1 MRTAGAVQNTISFSE
16 QPGGGHLHPTD
27 EPATLA
33 KGGNSHKASMPTKAT
48 SLMTYV
54 SALLILLFLSESL
67 SGQTPKD
74 RIVQAVDRSQ
84 ATVLNGNVH
93 PLARA
98 QYDQGKVETSMPMR
112 VTLVFKMS
120 AAQQADLDALLASQQ
135 DRGSPDY
142 QRWLTPEQYGS
153 RFGLSQGDINK
164 VTGWL
169 ESEGLQVDSIPASKN
184 AIVARGSAQQVAAA
198 LHTEIHQYVVNGKA
212 QFANSSGP
220 SVPAALAEVIA
231 GIRGLHNFALKPRLV
246 RKISPK
252 FTSGVTGN
260 HFVTPADFATIYGLS
275 QLYTQANPITGAGQ
289 KIVVLGQSD
298 VALSDVRAFRTNS
311 GLAANDPTPID
322 PNNSALV
329 GLMASGTD
337 PGMQA
342 SDIDEA
348 NLDVEWSGAI
358 APNATIIFVVGD
370 PVSAGGVFDSMYYA
384 ITHSPILAPVIS
396 VSYGE
401 CEAGAVA
408 DGSYSGFYLPL
419 LQQANAE
426 GITVLAPSGD
436 SGAADCD
443 SGNASVNGLAVDMP
457 GSLPTVTSVGGT
469 EFQEGADRNGQFW
482 VNPWVG
488 SPPPCV
494 STGTCTFTDMVS
506 SARGYIP
513 EGAWND
519 TNVQI
524 NGSSIGLTGGGGG
537 ASSAIAKPAWQ
548 AGTGVPND
556 AARDVPDVSF
566 SASPIQDP
574 YLICSEYVDPTSNQL
589 TPWCTTNGFRNAS
602 SNPNLTGELDTVGG
616 TSVGPPAMAGIV
628 ALISQQTG
636 HTPTNGL
643 GNINPILYPLAART
657 PTAFHDV
664 TIGNNEVPFSS
675 ACGTMSN
682 IGFGAGTGYDLA
694 TGLGSIN
701 ALTLVTNWTSVS
713 PASTGLASTSAN
725 FSLAFS
731 PTSLTVKRGSCLT
744 GSVQVTRLNGFVGTP
759 TFTCTASANIGGN
772 LTACTVTQ
780 GVGTSLEPPRDYRVI
795 GWWGTASVLLAA
807 IAFILAT
814 SRRRETGPAEW
825 RTWPRLVP
833 GFAVVTLLA
842 MAIGCG
848 GSSSNDSSS
857 ANPVVS
863 YTLSVSVPS
872 NAPVGTGSITVV
884 AAIGTLKQTAG
895 MTVTTQ

>member
-1 MRTAGAVQNTISFSE
+1 
-16 QPGGGHLHPTD
+16 
-27 EPATLA
+27 
-33 KGGNSHKASMPTKAT
+33 MPTKAT
-48 SLMTYV
+48 SLMRYV

-98 QYDQGKVETSMPMR
+98 QYDRGKVEASMPMR

-169 ESEGLQVDSIPASKN
+169 ESEGLQVDSIPASQN
-184 AIVARGSAQQVAAA
+184 AVVARGSAQQVAAA

-212 QFANSSGP
+212 QFANSSSP

-260 HFVTPADFATIYGLS
+260 HFVTPPDFATVYQLS
-275 QLYTQANPITGAGQ
+275 SLYQQGFNGSGQ

-322 PNNSALV
+322 PNNSTLV

-337 PGMQA
+337 PGMLS

-469 EFQEGADRNGQFW
+469 EFQEG
-482 VNPWVG
+482 
-488 SPPPCV
+488 
-494 STGTCTFTDMVS
+494 TDPGHIYWRSLPGVDVTS
-506 SARGYIP
+506 SAIMYIP

-537 ASSAIAKPAWQ
+537 ASSVIAKPAWQ

-566 SASPIQDP
+566 SASPLQDP

-589 TPWCTTNGFRNAS
+589 TPWCTTNGFRNANT
-602 SNPNLTGELDTVGG
+602 NPNLTGELDTVGG

-628 ALISQQTG
+628 ALISQATSHSTG
-636 HTPTNGL
+636 W

-675 ACGTMSN
+675 ACGTTSN

-795 GWWGTASVLLAA
+795 GWWGTASVFLAA

-842 MAIGCG
+842 MATGCG

-857 ANPVVS
+857 VNPVVS

-884 AAIGTLKQTAG
+884 AAIGTLKQTAE

>member
-1 MRTAGAVQNTISFSE
+1 MQ
-16 QPGGGHLHPTD
+16 
-27 EPATLA
+27 
-33 KGGNSHKASMPTKAT
+33 TKAT
-48 SLMTYV
+48 SLMTYFTV
-54 SALLILLFLSESL
+54 LLSLLFMSESL
-67 SGQTPKD
+67 SGQTLKD
-74 RIVQAVDRSQ
+74 RIAQAVDTSQ
-84 ATVLNGNVH
+84 AMALNGNVH
-93 PLARA
+93 PLARP
-98 QYDQGKVETSMPMR
+98 QYDQGRVESSMPMR

-153 RFGLSQGDINK
+153 RFGLGQGDLNK
-164 VTGWL
+164 VRGWL
-169 ESEGLQVDSIPASKN
+169 ESEGLQVDSIPASQN

-198 LHTEIHQYVVNGKA
+198 LHTEIHRYVIDGKA

-220 SVPAALAEVIA
+220 SVPAALADVVS

-246 RKISPK
+246 RRISPR

-260 HFVTPADFATIYGLS
+260 HFVTPPDFATIY
-275 QLYTQANPITGAGQ
+275 QLNSLYQQGINGTGQ
-289 KIVVLGQSD
+289 KIVVVGQSD

-322 PNNSALV
+322 SNNSALV
-329 GLMASGTD
+329 GLIVPGDND
-337 PGMQA
+337 PGLQS

-358 APNATIIFVVGD
+358 APNATIIFVVGN
-370 PVSAGGVFDSMYYA
+370 PVSGGGVFDSLFYA

-401 CEAGAVA
+401 CEPNAIA
-408 DGSYSGFYLPL
+408 DGSYSGFYLPFM
-419 LQQANAE
+419 QQANAE
-426 GITVLAPSGD
+426 GITVLGPSGD

-443 SGNASVNGLAVDMP
+443 SGATSVDGLAVDMP

-469 EFQEGADRNGQFW
+469 EFQEGRDTAGQFW
-482 VNPWVG
+482 SNPVCIG
-488 SPPPCV
+488 LPGCADV
-494 STGTCTFTDMVS
+494 VS
-506 SARGYIP
+506 SAKSYIP

-519 TNVQI
+519 TAAL
-524 NGSSIGLTGGGGG
+524 SELTAGGGG
-537 ASSAIAKPAWQ
+537 ASSVIAKPAWQ

-566 SASPIQDP
+566 SASPLQDP

-602 SNPNLTGELDTVGG
+602 TNPNLNGQLDTVGG

-628 ALISQQTG
+628 ALISQETG

-643 GNINPILYPLAART
+643 GNINPILYPLATRT

-664 TIGNNEVPFSS
+664 AVGNNQVPFSS
-675 ACGTMSN
+675 ACGAVSN
-682 IGFGAGTGYDLA
+682 IGFNAGTGYDLA
-694 TGLGSIN
+694 TGLGSIS
-701 ALTLVTNWTSVS
+701 ASTLVTNWTSVS
-713 PASTGLASTSAN
+713 PGSTSPASTSAN

-744 GSVQVTRLNGFVGTP
+744 GTVQVTRLNGFVGTP
-759 TFTCTASANIGGN
+759 TFTCTASANIGGA
-772 LTACTVTQ
+772 LSVPTACTVAQ
-780 GVGTSLEPPRDYRVI
+780 GIGVSLNPPRDYRFI
-795 GWWGTASVLLAA
+795 GWWGTAGVLLAA
-807 IAFILAT
+807 IAFILTT
-814 SRRRETGPAEW
+814 SGRRETGPAGS
-825 RTWPRLVP
+825 RAWPRLVP

-848 GSSSNDSSS
+848 GNSSNSNST
-857 ANPVVS
+857 NPVVS

-872 NAPVGTGSITVV
+872 NAPAGTGSITVV
-884 AAIGTLKQTAG
+884 GAIGTLKQSAG
-895 MTVTTQ
+895 MTLITQ

>member
-1 MRTAGAVQNTISFSE
+1 
-16 QPGGGHLHPTD
+16 
-27 EPATLA
+27 
-33 KGGNSHKASMPTKAT
+33 MPTKAT
-48 SLMTYV
+48 STITYF
-54 SALLILLFLSESL
+54 STLLILLFLSESL

-74 RIVQAVDRSQ
+74 RIVEGVDKSQ

-93 PLARA
+93 PLARP
-98 QYDQGKVETSMPMR
+98 QYDQGRVESSMPMR
-112 VTLVFKMS
+112 VTFVFTMS

-153 RFGLSQGDINK
+153 RFGLSQSDINK

-169 ESEGLQVDSIPASKN
+169 ESEGLQVESIPASQN

-198 LHTEIHQYVVNGKA
+198 LHTEIHRYVINGKA
-212 QFANSSGP
+212 QFANSSSP
-220 SVPAALAEVIA
+220 SVPAALADVIA
-231 GIRGLHNFALKPRLV
+231 GIRGLNNFALKPRLV

-260 HFVTPADFATIYGLS
+260 HFVTPPDFATIYGLS
-275 QLYTQANPITGAGQ
+275 SLYQQGINGTGQ
-289 KIVVLGQSD
+289 KIVVIGQSD

-322 PNNSALV
+322 TNNSALV
-329 GLMASGTD
+329 GLIVPGDND
-337 PGMQA
+337 PELQS

-358 APNATIIFVVGD
+358 APGATIIFVVGD
-370 PVSAGGVFDSMYYA
+370 PVNGGGVFDSMYYA

-426 GITVLAPSGD
+426 GITVLGPSGD

-443 SGNASVNGLAVDMP
+443 SGNTSVDGLAVDMP

-469 EFQEGADRNGQFW
+469 EFQEGKDTIGQFW
-482 VNPWVG
+482 SNP
-488 SPPPCV
+488 
-494 STGTCTFTDMVS
+494 TCTGLPGCADVVS
-506 SARGYIP
+506 SARSYIP

-519 TNVQI
+519 TNAQF
-524 NGSSIGLTGGGGG
+524 GLTAGGGG
-537 ASSAIAKPAWQ
+537 ASSVIAKPAWQ

-556 AARDVPDVSF
+556 AARDVPDISF
-566 SASPIQDP
+566 SASPVQDP
-574 YLICSEYVDPTSNQL
+574 YLICSEYIDPTSNQL

-602 SNPNLTGELDTVGG
+602 SNMNLNGELDTVGG
-616 TSVGPPAMAGIV
+616 TSVGPPAMAGILAV
-628 ALISQQTG
+628 ISQATNHTTG
-636 HTPTNGL
+636 W
-643 GNINPILYPLAART
+643 GNINPILYPLAAHA

-664 TIGNNEVPFSS
+664 TIGNNQVPFSS
-675 ACGTMSN
+675 ACGTVSN
-682 IGFGAGTGYDLA
+682 IGFNSGTGYDLA
-694 TGLGSIN
+694 TGLGSMNI
-701 ALTLVTNWTSVS
+701 ATVVADWTSVS

-731 PTSLTVKRGSCLT
+731 PTSLAVKRGSCVT

-759 TFTCTASANIGGN
+759 TFTCTASANIGGA
-772 LTACTVTQ
+772 LTVPTACTVTQ

-795 GWWGTASVLLAA
+795 GWWGTAGVLLAA
-807 IAFILAT
+807 IAFIVAT
-814 SRRRETGPAEW
+814 SKRRETGGAES
-825 RTWPRLVP
+825 RTWPRLIP

-848 GSSSNDSSS
+848 GSSSGNSSS
-857 ANPVVS
+857 TDPVTS

-872 NAPVGTGSITVV
+872 NAPVGTGSINVV
-884 AAIGTLKQTAG
+884 GSIGTLRQSAG

>member
-1 MRTAGAVQNTISFSE
+1 MRTKT
-16 QPGGGHLHPTD
+16 
-27 EPATLA
+27 
-33 KGGNSHKASMPTKAT
+33 T
-48 SLMTYV
+48 SLDAFCFTV
-54 SALLILLFLSESL
+54 LLSLLFMSKSL
-67 SGQTPKD
+67 SGQTLKD
-74 RIVQAVDRSQ
+74 RIVQAVDTSQ
-84 ATVLNGNVH
+84 ATALNGNVH

-98 QYDQGKVETSMPMR
+98 QYDQGRVESSMPMR

-169 ESEGLQVDSIPASKN
+169 ESEGLQVDSIPASQN

-198 LHTEIHQYVVNGKA
+198 LHTEIHRYVIDGKA
-212 QFANSSGP
+212 QFANSSSP
-220 SVPAALAEVIA
+220 SVPTSLAEVIA

-275 QLYTQANPITGAGQ
+275 QLYNQANPITGAGQ
-289 KIVVLGQSD
+289 KIVVVGQSD

-311 GLAANDPTPID
+311 GLVANDPTPID
-322 PNNSALV
+322 SNNSALV
-329 GLMASGTD
+329 GLIVPQGATD

-358 APNATIIFVVGD
+358 APNATIIFVVGN
-370 PVSAGGVFDSMYYA
+370 PVSGGGVFDSMFYA

-401 CEAGAVA
+401 CEAAAIA
-408 DGSYSGFYLPL
+408 DTSYASFYLPFM
-419 LQQANAE
+419 QQANAE
-426 GITVLAPSGD
+426 GITVLGPSGD

-443 SGNASVNGLAVDMP
+443 IGNTSVDGLAVDMP

-469 EFQEGADRNGQFW
+469 EFQEGADATGQFW
-482 VNPWVG
+482 IRPSCIGPACADV
-488 SPPPCV
+488 
-494 STGTCTFTDMVS
+494 VS
-506 SARGYIP
+506 SARSYIP

-519 TNVQI
+519 TNVVI
-524 NGSSIGLTGGGGG
+524 NGSSIGLTAGGGG
-537 ASSAIAKPAWQ
+537 ASSVIAKPAWQ

-566 SASPIQDP
+566 SASPLQDP

-602 SNPNLTGELDTVGG
+602 TNPNLNGELDTVGG

-628 ALISQQTG
+628 ALISQATG

-643 GNINPILYPLAART
+643 GNINPTLYPLAAHT
-657 PTAFHDV
+657 ATAFHDV
-664 TIGNNEVPFSS
+664 TIGNNQVPFSN
-675 ACGTMSN
+675 ACGAVSN
-682 IGFGAGTGYDLA
+682 IGFNAGTGYDLA

-701 ALTLVTNWTSVS
+701 ASTLVTNWTSVS
-713 PASTGLASTSAN
+713 PGSTGLASTNAN

-731 PTSLTVKRGSCLT
+731 PTSLTVKRGSCIT
-744 GSVQVTRLNGFVGTP
+744 GSVQVTRVNGFVGTP

-772 LTACTVTQ
+772 LAVPTACTVAQ
-780 GVGTSLEPPRDYRVI
+780 GIGVSLNPPRDYHII
-795 GWWGTASVLLAA
+795 GWRGTAGVVLAA

-814 SRRRETGPAEW
+814 FRRRETGPTGSP
-825 RTWPRLVP
+825 TWPRLVP

-848 GSSSNDSSS
+848 NNSSSNSSS
-857 ANPVVS
+857 PNPVVS
-863 YTLSVSVPS
+863 YTLSISVPS
-872 NAPVGTGSITVV
+872 NAPAGTGSITVV
-884 AAIGTLKQTAG
+884 GAIGTLKQTAG
-895 MTVTTQ
+895 MTVATQ

>member
-1 MRTAGAVQNTISFSE
+1 MQ
-16 QPGGGHLHPTD
+16 
-27 EPATLA
+27 
-33 KGGNSHKASMPTKAT
+33 TKAT
-48 SLMTYV
+48 SLMTYFRM
-54 SALLILLFLSESL
+54 LLILLFLSESL

-74 RIVQAVDRSQ
+74 RIVEAVDKSQ
-84 ATVLNGNVH
+84 ATILNGNVH
-93 PLARA
+93 PLARP
-98 QYDQGKVETSMPMR
+98 QYDQSRVESSMPMR

-120 AAQQADLDALLASQQ
+120 TAQQADLDALLASLQE
-135 DRGSPDY
+135 RGSPDY
-142 QRWLTPEQYGS
+142 QRWLTPEQYGG
-153 RFGLSQGDINK
+153 RFGLSQGDLNK

-169 ESEGLQVDSIPASKN
+169 ESEGLQVESIPASQN

-198 LHTEIHQYVVNGKA
+198 LHTEIHRYVINGKA
-212 QFANSSGP
+212 QFANSSSP

-231 GIRGLHNFALKPRLV
+231 GIRGLNNFALKPRLV

-260 HFVTPADFATIYGLS
+260 HFVTPPDFATIYGLS
-275 QLYTQANPITGAGQ
+275 SLYQPQPQPINGAGQ

-322 PNNSALV
+322 ANNSALV
-329 GLMASGTD
+329 GLIVPPGASD

-348 NLDVEWSGAI
+348 SLDVEWSGAI
-358 APNATIIFVVGD
+358 APGATIIFVVGN
-370 PVSAGGVFDSMYYA
+370 PVNGGGVFDSMYYA

-426 GITVLAPSGD
+426 GITVLGPSGD

-443 SGNASVNGLAVDMP
+443 AGNTSVDGLAVDMP

-469 EFQEGADRNGQFW
+469 EFQEGTDPGHIYWRSLTG
-482 VNPWVG
+482 VDVTPG
-488 SPPPCV
+488 SAI
-494 STGTCTFTDMVS
+494 M
-506 SARGYIP
+506 YIP

-519 TNVQI
+519 TNAQF
-524 NGSSIGLTGGGGG
+524 GLTAGGGG
-537 ASSAIAKPAWQ
+537 ASSVIAKPAWQ
-548 AGTGVPND
+548 AGMGVPND

-566 SASPIQDP
+566 SASPVQDP

-602 SNPNLTGELDTVGG
+602 TNPNLNGELDTVGG
-616 TSVGPPAMAGIV
+616 TSVGPPAMAGILAV
-628 ALISQQTG
+628 ISQATNHTTG
-636 HTPTNGL
+636 W
-643 GNINPILYPLAART
+643 GNINPILYPLAAHA

-664 TIGNNEVPFSS
+664 TIGNNQVPFSS
-675 ACGTMSN
+675 ACGAVSN
-682 IGFGAGTGYDLA
+682 IGFSAGTGYDLA
-694 TGLGSIN
+694 TGLGSMNI
-701 ALTLVTNWTSVS
+701 ATVVADWTSVS

-731 PTSLTVKRGSCLT
+731 PTSLAVKRGSCLT

-759 TFTCTASANIGGN
+759 TFTCTVSANIGGA
-772 LTACTVTQ
+772 LAVPTACTVTQ

-795 GWWGTASVLLAA
+795 GWWGTAGVLLAA
-807 IAFILAT
+807 IAFVLAT

-825 RTWPRLVP
+825 RAWPRLAP

-848 GSSSNDSSS
+848 GSSSNDSNSTDS
-857 ANPVVS
+857 VTS

-872 NAPVGTGSITVV
+872 NAPVGTGSISVV
-884 AAIGTLKQTAG
+884 GSIGTLKQTAG

>member
-1 MRTAGAVQNTISFSE
+1 
-16 QPGGGHLHPTD
+16 
-27 EPATLA
+27 
-33 KGGNSHKASMPTKAT
+33 
-48 SLMTYV
+48 MTYV

-98 QYDQGKVETSMPMR
+98 QYDRGKVEASMPMR

-169 ESEGLQVDSIPASKN
+169 ESEGLQVDSIPASQN

-212 QFANSSGP
+212 QFANSSSP

-260 HFVTPADFATIYGLS
+260 HFVTPPDFATVYQLS
-275 QLYTQANPITGAGQ
+275 SLYQQGFNGSGQ

-322 PNNSALV
+322 PNNSTLV

-337 PGMQA
+337 PGMLS

-469 EFQEGADRNGQFW
+469 EFQEGADI
-482 VNPWVG
+482 VG
-488 SPPPCV
+488 LYWNNPPCV
-494 STGTCTFTDMVS
+494 IAQNCKTAPSPDVKPG
-506 SARGYIP
+506 SARSYIP

-524 NGSSIGLTGGGGG
+524 NGFSIGLTGGGGG
-537 ASSAIAKPAWQ
+537 ASSVIAKPAWQ

-566 SASPIQDP
+566 SASPLQDP

-589 TPWCTTNGFRNAS
+589 TPWCTTNGFRNANT
-602 SNPNLTGELDTVGG
+602 NPNLTGELDTVGG

-628 ALISQQTG
+628 ALISQATSHSTG
-636 HTPTNGL
+636 W

-675 ACGTMSN
+675 ACGTTSN

-795 GWWGTASVLLAA
+795 GWWGTASVFLAA

-842 MAIGCG
+842 MATGCG

-857 ANPVVS
+857 VNPVVS

-884 AAIGTLKQTAG
+884 AAIGTLKQTAE

>member
-1 MRTAGAVQNTISFSE
+1 MQ
-16 QPGGGHLHPTD
+16 
-27 EPATLA
+27 
-33 KGGNSHKASMPTKAT
+33 TKAT
-48 SLMTYV
+48 SLVTYF
-54 SALLILLFLSESL
+54 SALLILLFMSESL

-74 RIVQAVDRSQ
+74 RIVEAVDKSQ

-93 PLARA
+93 PMARP
-98 QYDQGKVETSMPMR
+98 QYDQGRVESSMPMR
-112 VTLVFKMS
+112 VTLAFTMS
-120 AAQQADLDALLASQQ
+120 AAQQADLDALLARQQ

-153 RFGLSQGDINK
+153 RFGLTQGDINK

-169 ESEGLQVDSIPASKN
+169 ESEGLQVESIPASQN

-198 LHTEIHQYVVNGKA
+198 LHTEIHRYVINGKA
-212 QFANSSGP
+212 QFANSSSP
-220 SVPAALAEVIA
+220 SVPAALADVIA
-231 GIRGLHNFALKPRLV
+231 GIRGLNNFALKPRLV

-260 HFVTPADFATIYGLS
+260 HFVTPPDFATIYGLNS
-275 QLYTQANPITGAGQ
+275 LYQQGINGTGQ
-289 KIVVLGQSD
+289 KIVVIGQSD

-322 PNNSALV
+322 ANNSALV
-329 GLMASGTD
+329 GLIVPNASDD
-337 PGMQA
+337 PGMLA

-348 NLDVEWSGAI
+348 SLDVEWSGAI
-358 APNATIIFVVGD
+358 APGATIIFVVGN
-370 PVSAGGVFDSMYYA
+370 PVNGGGVFDSMYYA

-426 GITVLAPSGD
+426 GITVLGPSGD

-443 SGNASVNGLAVDMP
+443 SGNTSVDGLAVDMP
-457 GSLPTVTSVGGT
+457 GSLPTVTAVGGT
-469 EFQEGADRNGQFW
+469 EFQEGTDPGHIYWRSLTG
-482 VNPWVG
+482 VDITPG
-488 SPPPCV
+488 SAI
-494 STGTCTFTDMVS
+494 M
-506 SARGYIP
+506 YIP

-519 TNVQI
+519 TNAQF
-524 NGSSIGLTGGGGG
+524 GLTAGGGG
-537 ASSAIAKPAWQ
+537 ASSVIAKPAWQ

-556 AARDVPDVSF
+556 AARDVPDISF
-566 SASPIQDP
+566 SASPVQDP

-602 SNPNLTGELDTVGG
+602 TNAALTGELDTVGG
-616 TSVGPPAMAGIV
+616 TSVGPPAMAGIL
-628 ALISQQTG
+628 ALISQETNHTTG
-636 HTPTNGL
+636 W
-643 GNINPILYPLAART
+643 GNINPILYPLAAHT

-664 TIGNNEVPFSS
+664 TIGNNQVPFSS
-675 ACGTMSN
+675 ACGAVSN
-682 IGFGAGTGYDLA
+682 IGFNAATGYDLA
-694 TGLGSIN
+694 TGLGSIS
-701 ALTLVTNWTSVS
+701 ALTLATNWTSVS

-759 TFTCTASANIGGN
+759 TFTCTASANIGGA
-772 LTACTVTQ
+772 LAVPTACTVTQ

-795 GWWGTASVLLAA
+795 GWWGTAGVLLAA
-807 IAFILAT
+807 MAFILAT
-814 SRRRETGPAEW
+814 SRRRETGGGEW
-825 RTWPRLVP
+825 RTWPRLIP

-848 GSSSNDSSS
+848 GSSSGNSNSTD
-857 ANPVVS
+857 PVTS

-872 NAPVGTGSITVV
+872 NAPVGTGSISVV
-884 AAIGTLKQTAG
+884 GSIGTLKQTAG

>member
-1 MRTAGAVQNTISFSE
+1 MQ
-16 QPGGGHLHPTD
+16 
-27 EPATLA
+27 
-33 KGGNSHKASMPTKAT
+33 TKAT
-48 SLMTYV
+48 SLVTYF
-54 SALLILLFLSESL
+54 SALLILLFMSESL

-74 RIVQAVDRSQ
+74 RIVEAVDKSQ

-93 PLARA
+93 PLARP
-98 QYDQGKVETSMPMR
+98 QYDQGRVESSMPMR
-112 VTLVFKMS
+112 VTLVFKIS
-120 AAQQADLDALLASQQ
+120 AAEQADLDALLASQQ

-142 QRWLTPEQYGS
+142 QRWLTPEQYGG
-153 RFGLSQGDINK
+153 RFGLSQGDLNK

-169 ESEGLQVDSIPASKN
+169 ESEGLQVESIPASQN

-198 LHTEIHQYVVNGKA
+198 LHTEIHRYVINGKT
-212 QFANSSGP
+212 QFANSSSP
-220 SVPAALAEVIA
+220 SVPAALADAIA
-231 GIRGLHNFALKPRLV
+231 GIRGLNNFALKPRLV

-252 FTSGVTGN
+252 FTSGKTGN
-260 HFVTPADFATIYGLS
+260 HFVTPPDFATIYGLS
-275 QLYTQANPITGAGQ
+275 SLYQQQPQPINGAGQ

-322 PNNSALV
+322 SNNSALV
-329 GLMASGTD
+329 GLVVPNASDD
-337 PGMQA
+337 PGMLA

-348 NLDVEWSGAI
+348 SLDVEWSGAI
-358 APNATIIFVVGD
+358 APGATIIFVVGN
-370 PVSAGGVFDSMYYA
+370 PVNGGGVFDSMYYA

-426 GITVLAPSGD
+426 GITVLGPSGD

-443 SGNASVNGLAVDMP
+443 AGNTSVDGLAVDMP

-469 EFQEGADRNGQFW
+469 EFQEGADLAGTYW
-482 VNPWVG
+482 MNPWAG
-488 SPPPCV
+488 IPPTCLT
-494 STGTCTFTDMVS
+494 SGTCTFTDILS
-506 SARGYIP
+506 SARSYIP

-519 TNVQI
+519 TNAQF
-524 NGSSIGLTGGGGG
+524 GLTAGGGG
-537 ASSAIAKPAWQ
+537 ASSVIAKPAWQ

-556 AARDVPDVSF
+556 AARDVPDISF
-566 SASPIQDP
+566 SASPVQDP
-574 YLICSEYVDPTSNQL
+574 YLICSEYIDPTSNQL

-602 SNPNLTGELDTVGG
+602 TNAALTGELDTVGG
-616 TSVGPPAMAGIV
+616 TSVGPPAMAGILAV
-628 ALISQQTG
+628 ISQETNHTTG
-636 HTPTNGL
+636 W
-643 GNINPILYPLAART
+643 GNINPILYPLAAHT

-664 TIGNNEVPFSS
+664 TIGNNQVPFSS
-675 ACGTMSN
+675 ACGAVSN
-682 IGFGAGTGYDLA
+682 IGFNAATGYDLA
-694 TGLGSIN
+694 TGLGSIS
-701 ALTLVTNWTSVS
+701 ALTLATNWTSVS

-759 TFTCTASANIGGN
+759 TFTCTASANIGGA
-772 LTACTVTQ
+772 LAVPTACTVTQ

-795 GWWGTASVLLAA
+795 GWWGTAGALLAA
-807 IAFILAT
+807 MAFILAT
-814 SRRRETGPAEW
+814 SRRRETGGGEW
-825 RTWPRLVP
+825 RTWPRLIP

-848 GSSSNDSSS
+848 GSSSGNSSS
-857 ANPVVS
+857 TDPVTS

-872 NAPVGTGSITVV
+872 NAPLGTGSISVV
-884 AAIGTLKQTAG
+884 GSIGTLRQSAG

>member
-1 MRTAGAVQNTISFSE
+1 MQ
-16 QPGGGHLHPTD
+16 
-27 EPATLA
+27 
-33 KGGNSHKASMPTKAT
+33 TKAT
-48 SLMTYV
+48 SLMTYFTV
-54 SALLILLFLSESL
+54 LLSLLFMSESL
-67 SGQTPKD
+67 SGQTLKD
-74 RIVQAVDRSQ
+74 RIAQAVDTSQ
-84 ATVLNGNVH
+84 ATALNGNVH
-93 PLARA
+93 PLARP
-98 QYDQGKVETSMPMR
+98 QYDQGRVESSMPMR

-153 RFGLSQGDINK
+153 RFGLGQGDLNK
-164 VTGWL
+164 VRGWL
-169 ESEGLQVDSIPASKN
+169 ESEGLQVDSIPASQN

-198 LHTEIHQYVVNGKA
+198 LHTEIHRYVIDGKA

-220 SVPAALAEVIA
+220 SVPAALADVVS

-246 RKISPK
+246 RRISPR

-260 HFVTPADFATIYGLS
+260 HFVTPPDFATIY
-275 QLYTQANPITGAGQ
+275 QLNSLYQQGINGTGQ
-289 KIVVLGQSD
+289 KIVVVGQSD

-322 PNNSALV
+322 SNNSALV
-329 GLMASGTD
+329 GLIAPGDND
-337 PGMQA
+337 PGLQS

-370 PVSAGGVFDSMYYA
+370 PVNGGGVFDSMFYA

-401 CEAGAVA
+401 CEPNAIA
-408 DGSYSGFYLPL
+408 DGSYSGFYLPFM
-419 LQQANAE
+419 QQANAE
-426 GITVLAPSGD
+426 GITVLGPSGD

-443 SGNASVNGLAVDMP
+443 SGATSVDGLAVDMP

-469 EFQEGADRNGQFW
+469 EFQEGRDTAGQFW
-482 VNPWVG
+482 SNPVCIG
-488 SPPPCV
+488 LPGCADV
-494 STGTCTFTDMVS
+494 VS
-506 SARGYIP
+506 SAKSYIP

-519 TNVQI
+519 TAAL
-524 NGSSIGLTGGGGG
+524 SELTAGGGG
-537 ASSAIAKPAWQ
+537 ASSVIAKPAWQ

-566 SASPIQDP
+566 SASPLQDP

-602 SNPNLTGELDTVGG
+602 TNPNLNGQLDTVGG

-628 ALISQQTG
+628 ALISQETG

-643 GNINPILYPLAART
+643 GNINPILYPLATRT

-664 TIGNNEVPFSS
+664 AVGNNQVPFSS
-675 ACGTMSN
+675 ACGAVSN
-682 IGFGAGTGYDLA
+682 IGFNAGTGYDLA
-694 TGLGSIN
+694 TGLGSIS
-701 ALTLVTNWTSVS
+701 ASTLVTNWTSVS
-713 PASTGLASTSAN
+713 PGSTSPASTSAN

-731 PTSLTVKRGSCLT
+731 PASLTVKRGSCLT
-744 GSVQVTRLNGFVGTP
+744 GTVQVTRLNGFVGTP
-759 TFTCTASANIGGN
+759 TFTCTASANIGGA
-772 LTACTVTQ
+772 LAVPTACTVAQ
-780 GVGTSLEPPRDYRVI
+780 GIGVSLNPPRDYRVI
-795 GWWGTASVLLAA
+795 GWWGTAGVLLAA

-814 SRRRETGPAEW
+814 SGRRETGPTGSRA
-825 RTWPRLVP
+825 WPRLVP

-848 GSSSNDSSS
+848 GNSSNSNST
-857 ANPVVS
+857 NPVVS

-872 NAPVGTGSITVV
+872 NAPAGTGSITVV
-884 AAIGTLKQTAG
+884 GSIGTLKQTAG